1 MAKLEL
7 DKAKLRMEKAEIKV
21 GKAEEKVAVKS
32 SNRKLY
38 EKAKPSEKLH
48 EKVKP
53 SAKLKLS
60 KKGQVSADEAM
71 TSKKLLKPKNKGHI
85 LRNLEEA
92 PKNAVTGEVHN
103 VISKYEDDNIGL
115 QAVHKTEQAVEQ
127 VGRFSNY
134 QMQSI
139 RQKNQLRP
147 FRQLE
152 TAEKKLHKAEKK
164 LQKKTVNYRFEKHKL
179 ENKAEY
185 TSSSP
190 LSKWQQKRKIK
201 KAYVKEFRLQK
212 MGKGGTT
219 ASKTAT
225 KGATTMVQ
233 KLADVGKAVTHAV
246 TKDPKMVLICL
257 GLLLIACLIA
267 SLFTTGS
274 MLSQSSSIAAT
285 STSYTA
291 EEDDILQVE
300 ADYKA
305 KETALQSQIDN
316 IETTQ
321 SGYDEYIYNTADIG
335 HNPHHL
341 AALLTAL
348 FHAYTPSEVAGMLDE
363 IFNAQYT
370 YSTVA
375 STEIRTNPDTGE
387 EYEWKIL
394 TIYLSNSPIL
404 GLAES
409 FLTDEQYDH
418 FLLLVQTQG
427 NNPDIFG
434 DMYFGGS
441 YGASTDL
448 SGVTFVEG
456 SRVGNQALINIALA
470 QEGQVGGYPYWSWY
484 GFSSRVEWCACFVSW
499 VFNQAGYSEPKF
511 AGCHYFG
518 VPWFTS
524 RGQWASGGFT
534 DLVAGDVIFFDW
546 DGNGTADHVG
556 FVIGTDGSYVYTVEG
571 NSGDACRVKSYSI
584 NSPYIYGYGL
594 MNYG

>member
-1 MAKLEL
+1 MAKLKV
-7 DKAKLRMEKAEIKV
+7 DKSKLRMEKAEIKV
-21 GKAEEKVAVKS
+21 GKAEAKVNQKS
-32 SNRKLY
+32 ANRKLY
-38 EKAKPSEKLH
+38 EKSKPSEKLH
-48 EKVKP
+48 EKAKP

-60 KKGQVSADEAM
+60 KKGQLTADEAM
-71 TSKKLLKPKNKGHI
+71 TSKKLLRPKEKGHI
-85 LRNLEEA
+85 QRNLKKA
-92 PKNAVTGEVHN
+92 PENLVSGELHRE
-103 VISKYEDDNIGL
+103 ISKYEENNVGL

-127 VGRFSNY
+127 SARFTNY
-134 QMQSI
+134 HIKSI
-139 RQKNQLRP
+139 RQKNKLRP
-147 FRQLE
+147 FKQVE
-152 TAEKKLHKAEKK
+152 NAEKKLHKAEKK
-164 LQKKTVNYRFEKHKL
+164 LQKKTVNYRFEKHKID
-179 ENKAEY
+179 NKAEY
-185 TSSSP
+185 SSSSP

-201 KAYVKEFRLQK
+201 KQYVKEFRASKL
-212 MGKGGTT
+212 GKGGTT
-219 ASKTAT
+219 ASKTTT
-225 KGATTMVQ
+225 KGIKSMGQ
-233 KLADVGKAVTHAV
+233 KVGEMGKILVKTV
-246 TKDPKMVLICL
+246 SKDPKFFLICL
-257 GLLLIACLIA
+257 GILLIFCMIS
-267 SLFTTGS
+267 SLLSMGTVMSQGVTGS
-274 MLSQSSSIAAT
+274 T
-285 STSYTA
+285 TVTTYTA
-291 EEDDILQVE
+291 EDSDILQVE
-300 ADYKA
+300 ANYKA
-305 KETALQSQIDN
+305 KETELQSKIDN

-348 FHAYTPSEVAGMLDE
+348 FHAYTPSQVADMLDV
-363 IFNAQYT
+363 IFTAQYS

-375 STEIRTNPDTGE
+375 TTETRINPDTGE
-387 EYEWKIL
+387 SYEWKIL
-394 TIYLSNSPIL
+394 TIYLSNTPIL
-404 GLAES
+404 GLAS
-409 FLTDEQYDH
+409 DFLNEEQYEH
-418 FLLLVQTQG
+418 FLILVETQG
-427 NNPDIFG
+427 NKPDIFG
-434 DMYFGGS
+434 DAYFGGS
-441 YGASTDL
+441 YGATTDL

-484 GFSSRVEWCACFVSW
+484 DFSSRVEWCACFVSW

-571 NSGDACRVKSYSI
+571 NSGDACKVKSYPI